1 MFYFF
6 HRQADAAA
14 VGVDTDDFCLDDVAG
29 VDDVRLVTERMVAEL
44 GAVYQARRLDAEV
57 DEGAE
62 IDDVLDRA
70 ANDGPDLEISEGQ
83 YVLAG

>member
-1 MFYFF
+1 
-6 HRQADAAA
+6 
-14 VGVDTDDFCLDDVAG
+14 
-29 VDDVRLVTERMVAEL
+29 MVAEL